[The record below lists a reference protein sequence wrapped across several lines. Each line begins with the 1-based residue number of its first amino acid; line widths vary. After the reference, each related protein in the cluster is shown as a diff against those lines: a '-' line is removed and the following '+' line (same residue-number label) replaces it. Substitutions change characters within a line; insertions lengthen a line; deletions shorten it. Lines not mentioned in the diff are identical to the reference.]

1 MDNSFFNLIEK
12 IKNMISPEQIIP
24 TLLFLAV
31 LLVIYVFFKI
41 LYKVFMKVS
50 DTKLEPKLRLV
61 FGKLIKYSGYVV
73 IVLTIFSKLGI
84 NFSAVLGAVGIAGI
98 AIGFAAQ
105 TSISNIISGFF
116 LVSEKSIGI
125 GDYISVDSDTA
136 GTVKSVDLLSVKLV
150 TKENKIVRVP
160 NETLIKSNLI
170 NFSQNKIR
178 RLSVSVS
185 ISYDESLP
193 RVREVLL
200 GIAEKHP
207 LALENPAPVFI
218 VDSFGDSAIQVTLGV
233 WAEKEY
239 FLDFQ
244 TSILISIHET
254 FKKLGIS
261 IPYPQLDIHT
271 APVSAGGKEVL
282 PREEKKGQEE
292 GEQEVSAATKNGGTE
307 NQDSAP
313 CPLMDM
319 LVIDF
324 DESKFDLKKTKA
336 DSSGTG
342 FGFSKMF
349 RTRHPDNG
357 EKESR

>member
-1 MDNSFFNLIEK
+1 MDNSLLNLMEK
-12 IKNMISPEQIIP
+12 IKKMISPEQIVP
-24 TLLFLAV
+24 TLLFLAI

-41 LYKVFMKVS
+41 AYKVFMKVS

-84 NFSAVLGAVGIAGI
+84 NFSAVLGAAGIAGI

-116 LVSEKSIGI
+116 LISEKSINI

-136 GTVKSVDLLSVKLV
+136 GTVKSIDLLSVKLV

-207 LALENPAPVFI
+207 LALENPPPVFI

-271 APVSAGGKEVL
+271 DPVLADGKAT
-282 PREEKKGQEE
+282 PSPEESEGQEE
-292 GEQEVSAATKNGGTE
+292 GEQEVSPGTKNGGTE
-307 NQDSAP
+307 EQDSAT
-313 CPLMDM
+313 CSVRDM

-324 DESKFDLKKTKA
+324 DESKFDLKKTKT
-336 DSSGTG
+336 DSAGGG
-342 FGFSKMF
+342 FGFTRMF
-349 RTRHPDNG
+349 RSRHQDKG
-357 EKESR
+357 EKKSR